1 MVDVVTGVVAS
12 RRLAVVLEDVI
23 DVGDC
28 QDEETLVAAD
38 VLELDEV
45 DEIELAEEVEVW
57 GDRNAS
63 RAETWVLIIPSPKVE
78 A

>member
-1 MVDVVTGVVAS
+1 M
-12 RRLAVVLEDVI
+12 LEDVI
-23 DVGDC
+23 VVGDC

-57 GDRNAS
+57 ADRNAS
-63 RAETWVLIIPSPKVE
+63 RAENGVLIFPSPKVE